1 MVTSRAEPDEWQA
14 VQIIWNVDPDVPVAV
29 NRKGQTQYLPPRA
42 DLFVS
47 QLQHQLRG
55 LQWRRSRGGRVAHA
69 SANTSAGLL
78 IYESIG
84 MVMMSVVHRRAVHR
98 HGLGYLVNMGV
109 NMHGWTVV
117 SAC

>member
-29 NRKGQTQYLPPRA
+29 TRKGQTQYLPPRA
-42 DLFVS
+42 DLFVIRFSCSTSSADSNGAARAAAGSRMQALTHPRACCFMS
-47 QLQHQLRG
+47 QL
-55 LQWRRSRGGRVAHA
+55 
-69 SANTSAGLL
+69 
-78 IYESIG
+78 
-84 MVMMSVVHRRAVHR
+84 VMMSMVHRRAVHR

-109 NMHGWTVV
+109 NMHGWAVV